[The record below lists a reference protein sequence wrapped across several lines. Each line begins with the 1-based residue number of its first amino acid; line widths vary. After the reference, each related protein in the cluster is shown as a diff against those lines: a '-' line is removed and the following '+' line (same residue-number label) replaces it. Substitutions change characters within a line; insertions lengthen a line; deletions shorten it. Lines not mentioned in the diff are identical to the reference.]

1 MREATNNY
9 NGSRRILIR
18 FPVLADRRRLRTASA
33 SQATLSPG
41 RKYDPERL
49 ESAPDLPWRQRAR
62 APAAPSRNR
71 RRPRADE
78 AADASFA
85 TARSRRRA
93 ERHWVAD
100 IAALAISGCAPKNA
114 RGDTPIAKTLDCD
127 LSLVARDLANL
138 RATGHASGD
147 LETQCLGGRLRIRRD
162 RDIDEISHL
171 DLPVSMLSANS
182 ARMGGDRYAA
192 RHPA

>member
-1 MREATNNY
+1 MRA
-9 NGSRRILIR
+9 
-18 FPVLADRRRLRTASA
+18 LRPT
-33 SQATLSPG
+33 SQ
-41 RKYDPERL
+41 
-49 ESAPDLPWRQRAR
+49 
-62 APAAPSRNR
+62 PA
-71 RRPRADE
+71 
-78 AADASFA
+78 
-85 TARSRRRA
+85 RA

-100 IAALAISGCAPKNA
+100 IAALAISGRALKNA

-127 LSLVARDLANL
+127 LGLVARDLANL

-162 RDIDEISHL
+162 RNIDEIGHL

-182 ARMGGDRYAA
+182 ARLGGGRNSA

>member
-9 NGSRRILIR
+9 NGSRRILVR
-18 FPVLADRRRLRTASA
+18 LPEFADAVAGQKTRPRTARKRAGSA
-33 SQATLSPG
+33 LAGAGHGCTPLH
-41 RKYDPERL
+41 L
-49 ESAPDLPWRQRAR
+49 EIVDC
-62 APAAPSRNR
+62 
-71 RRPRADE
+71 PRADE

-85 TARSRRRA
+85 TASSRRRA
-93 ERHWVAD
+93 ERNWVAD
-100 IAALAISGCAPKNA
+100 IATLAISARAPKNA
-114 RGDTPIAKTLDCD
+114 RGDAPIAKTLDCD
-127 LSLVARDLANL
+127 LGLVARDLANL

-182 ARMGGDRYAA
+182 ARMGGGRYAA
-192 RHPA
+192 RRPA